1 MKYPIGIQTFSQI
14 IEQGFVYVDKTDMV
28 YSLATEGK
36 VYFLSRPRRFG
47 KSLLLSTLRAYFE
60 GRKELFRGLK
70 MEALE
75 KDWHPHTVF
84 HLDFNG
90 ENFTIAGTL
99 EMYLNVCLARWE
111 REYDI
116 TPMENESLGSRFEH
130 IIQVA
135 CEKSGHGAVVLVDE
149 YDKPLLDVLEQDP
162 NLMNQNRETLK
173 AFYSVFKRADA
184 YLRFVFLTGVTK
196 FSQVSVF
203 SGFNQPL
210 DISMSYRYEALCGI
224 TEEELHHQFAE
235 PIRQMAALENC
246 SEAEIKQ
253 RLKQQYDGYHF
264 SERMTDIYNPF
275 SILNAFYNSAM
286 RNYWFASGTPT
297 YLIRLMNH
305 FHEGIDQLTGKYY
318 SLEEFV
324 NYKADVEYPLPMF
337 YQSGY
342 LTIKDYDRRRQTFL
356 LDFPN
361 NEVKGGFLTM
371 VASNYLQCGSHVDFS
386 SETGTVEDWLIA
398 EK

>member
-70 MEALE
+70 IEALE

-84 HLDFNG
+84 HFDFNG
-90 ENFTIAGTL
+90 ENFTIADTL
-99 EMYLNVCLARWE
+99 EIYLNVCLARWE

-135 CEKSGHGAVVLVDE
+135 YEKSGRGVVVLVDE

-203 SGFNQPL
+203 SGFNQPK
-210 DISMSYRYEALCGI
+210 DISLYDRYEALCGI
-224 TEEELHHQFAE
+224 TEEELHSLFAE

-275 SILNAFYNSAM
+275 SILNAFDSQ
-286 RNYWFASGTPT
+286 RIRDYWFASGTPT

-342 LTIKDYDRRRQTFL
+342 LTIKDYDKRRQTFL

-361 NEVKGGFLTM
+361 NEVKSGFLTM
-371 VASNYLQCGSHVDFS
+371 VASNYLNMKENVGNL
-386 SETGTVEDWLIA
+386 DWQTSI
-398 EK
+398 

>member
-70 MEALE
+70 IEALE

-84 HLDFNG
+84 HFDFNG
-90 ENFTIAGTL
+90 INFTLVGAL
-99 EMYLNVCLARWE
+99 EACIEGYLTEWE
-111 REYDI
+111 EEYDI
-116 TPMENESLGSRFEH
+116 KPGVDFNLGSRFEK
-130 IIQVA
+130 ILKA
-135 CEKSGHGAVVLVDE
+135 AYERSGRGAVVLVDE

-210 DISMSYRYEALCGI
+210 DISMTYRFEGLCGI

-235 PIRQMAALENC
+235 PIRQMATLENC
-246 SEAEIKQ
+246 TDAEIKQ

-275 SILNAFYNSAM
+275 SILNAFYNNVI
-286 RNYWFASGTPT
+286 RDYWFASGTPT

-337 YQSGY
+337 
-342 LTIKDYDRRRQTFL
+342 
-356 LDFPN
+356 
-361 NEVKGGFLTM
+361 
-371 VASNYLQCGSHVDFS
+371 
-386 SETGTVEDWLIA
+386 
-398 EK
+398 